1 MVNIPNVTKLKI
13 LTFTNF
19 LLFFISV
26 TIFFTL
32 IILLNI
38 HPLLDILPTSGSD
51 SIGLNNI
58 LFSKIPIN
66 EIIALIAGVLGAILA
81 IVFSLTI
88 ISIESISEKYTP
100 YIIDKFITHHQTS
113 RSTLYIFIL
122 VIVASISLFL
132 VKELIS
138 TPLLLFYL
146 ILLVSGFVLCFI
158 MLIKYFYFI
167 FNIVNPIKF
176 ASMLTEETNSY
187 IKKDRKSEAESIITT
202 LGDITIKSLIRQ
214 EKDIARKYIS
224 KLYDIFLQSISEQ
237 KFDYLHMILDS
248 YQRILNYCI
257 EISSE
262 LRFKILDIYAGITA
276 IFFFIKRINKFDKS
290 IFHEYENYLKKL
302 FYANKEIINKN
313 DFELFKS
320 EIDSIS
326 KRFVDDPKELIEEI
340 KIQLLLVDFNHPQ
353 LHQDNEI
360 ISKRKHLNVLLD
372 NLGRNFAIYE
382 KYIILL
388 DEFNN
393 FETIISKFLSTEEDV
408 TSMKKL
414 FDDIRNNLFK
424 FYLDSNFHKTFLLV
438 GAYCLFVQKERNI
451 ESSKYIRELWLHA
464 NPEDANGITA
474 NKVPVSSDIEFLCN
488 MLFWGGK
495 NSGFWYD
502 DYDFEG
508 FHGSKSYLYTYFLLL
523 LTYLRERLNKKFNIQ
538 ISKDMGTEELEFKY
552 SFLKQFILEV
562 KELIDY
568 CDNLILES
576 AKWIFLFPPKQEVK
590 KESQPTAEPKTIEIK
605 TKEQFENTKKWL
617 ENNKIEF
624 EEKIKEIETYLPLET
639 EKIDECKKETLAS
652 FNEHSE
658 MFKAANLKEFDITKD
673 KSIEFFQIS
682 YRPIILKDCFLT
694 ASYVGCSALWFE
706 YGRIVAFGE
715 INYFIEKILS
725 NPDIEKIEI
734 DDGRVITKIY
744 HEIENT
750 INSLKE
756 KGFNPSTIFLPLDY
770 LSKFRKEGWNKES
783 KLYGKFKDSEFKFK
797 ESIKLNTIH
806 SSNYI
811 KFEDIIILDKNACVW
826 TFKPADENKERLH
839 IEINEYVEDLS
850 MVDLLVKTV
859 INLKI
864 ENDDAIKIL
873 TIKKNDA
880 GRSN

>member
-1 MVNIPNVTKLKI
+1 MVNFRSLINSRF

-19 LLFFISV
+19 LLFLISV
-26 TIFFTL
+26 TILFTL
-32 IILLNI
+32 VVLLNI
-38 HPLLDILPTSGSD
+38 HQLLDILPTSGSD

-88 ISIESISEKYTP
+88 ISIESISEKYSP
-100 YIIDKFITHHQTS
+100 HILDKFVTHHKT
-113 RSTLYIFIL
+113 RFTLYIFIL
-122 VIVASISLFL
+122 VIVASVSLFL

-146 ILLVSGFVLCFI
+146 ILLVFGFVLCFI
-158 MLIKYFYFI
+158 MLIKYFDFI
-167 FNIVNPIKF
+167 FIIVNPIKF
-176 ASMLTEETNSY
+176 APILTEEINGY

-202 LGDITIKSLIRQ
+202 LGDIAIKSLIRQ

-224 KLYDIFLQSISEQ
+224 ELYGIFLQSISEFQ

-248 YQRILNYCI
+248 YQRILDYCI
-257 EISSE
+257 EINSE
-262 LRFKILDIYAGITA
+262 LRFKILDVYAEITT
-276 IFFFIKRINKFDKS
+276 IFFSTKISNKFDKS

-326 KRFVDDPKELIEEI
+326 KRFVDDPKELIEKI
-340 KIQLLLVDFNHPQ
+340 KIQLLFVDFNHPQ

-360 ISKRKHLNVLLD
+360 ILKRKYLNVLLD
-372 NLGRNFAIYE
+372 NLGRNFSNFE
-382 KYIILL
+382 NYITIL
-388 DEFNN
+388 DEFLKFN
-393 FETIISKFLSTEEDV
+393 TAISKFLAIKEDKTKIESLFEE
-408 TSMKKL
+408 
-414 FDDIRNNLFK
+414 IRNNLFK
-424 FYLDSNFHKTFLLV
+424 FYLDSNFHNTFLLI
-438 GAYCLFVQKERNI
+438 GAYCIFVQKERNI

-464 NPEDANGITA
+464 NPEDANGITV

-502 DYDFEG
+502 GYDFEG

-523 LTYLRERLNKKFNIQ
+523 LTYLREKLNKEFNIQ
-538 ISKDMGTEELEFKY
+538 ISKDMGTEELKFKY
-552 SFLKQFILEV
+552 SFLKQFISEV
-562 KELIDY
+562 KELINY

-576 AKWIFLFPPKQEVK
+576 AKWIFLFPTKRHEIRDK
-590 KESQPTAEPKTIEIK
+590 TKAAAEPKIIEVT

-652 FNEHSE
+652 FNKHSE

-673 KSIEFFQIS
+673 KSIEFSQIS
-682 YRPIILKDCFLT
+682 YRPIIPKDCFFK
-694 ASYVGCSALWFE
+694 ASYVYCSALWFE
-706 YGRIVAFGE
+706 YGRTVAFGE
-715 INYFIEKILS
+715 INYFIKKILN

-744 HEIENT
+744 YEIENT

-770 LSKFRKEGWNKES
+770 LSKFCEEGLKKES
-783 KLYGKFKDSEFKFK
+783 KLYGKFSFSDRQFRFN
-797 ESIKLNTIH
+797 ESTKLDIVH
-806 SSNYI
+806 SSNYR
-811 KFEDIIILDKNACVW
+811 KFENILIFDKKVNIC
-826 TFKPADENKERLH
+826 TFKTVGEDKERLH
-839 IEINEYVEDLS
+839 VEIKEYEKDSSKIDLT
-850 MVDLLVKTV
+850 VKTV

-864 ENDDAIKIL
+864 ENSDAIKIL
-873 TIKKNDA
+873 IIKN
-880 GRSN
+880 R